1 MNEKV
6 DDMSPATSQIYKFH
20 GFIPNMYQKKLF
32 HRFVLFEH
40 KCCHAL
46 FKHKSH
52 VHNFCV

>member
-6 DDMSPATSQIYKFH
+6 DDMSQATSQIYKFH
-20 GFIPNMYQKKLF
+20 GFIPNTCQKKLF